1 MYENYM
7 KILIIVESP
16 TKAKKIQAF
25 LGNNYIVKSSF
36 GHIRDLKKD
45 KNNIGVNINNNFEPE
60 YIITKSKQVADL
72 KDSQKYCK
80 EVILAADLDREGEA
94 IAWHLAKVLNLNN
107 PNRIV
112 FNNISKNAILKAI
125 DNPRKIDMDM
135 VNAQQARR
143 ILDRLVG
150 FELSPLLWKHIA
162 NAMSA
167 GRVQSVTT
175 RLIIDKEQVIEKF
188 NSNTY
193 YKTSSIFKNNLE
205 GDLDKNFK
213 DNRETKKFLNDCIG
227 AQFNIKNIEIKK
239 VKRFPSAP
247 FRTSTMQQEAGRKLN
262 MSAKMIMN
270 CAQTLYENGY
280 ITYHRTDCVDI
291 SPEALTL
298 IKDYI
303 LDKYGKKYLN
313 IRKYKT
319 KVKDAQEAHECIR
332 PNDINCVDINDT
344 DLTIQHKKLYE
355 IIWKKTISSQMSPC
369 EVDIYTVSVNISNRS
384 EKFICKAEKITFKGY
399 KIVYDYKDVD
409 IDEDDKDSQ
418 NKLSR
423 NLKIIDTL
431 KIGQVL
437 NYKIITSTEKFTKA
451 TPRFTE
457 ATLTKKMEDL
467 GIGRPATT
475 ASIITTIQERKYV
488 VKESRKGEKVFY
500 KTYILQNDN
509 ILKKENET
517 VLNTEKN
524 KLFPTEL
531 GRNVNDFLLK
541 NFPDIL
547 DYEFTSK
554 IESEL
559 DEIAKGKKIWNNVV
573 KNVYDNYHPNV
584 EKLNSTESKVVRTE
598 IQKRLVGKENKTGKS
613 IYAYIGK
620 FGPVLQIG
628 TGTNKGDVRFVSIKE
643 EYSVDSITEE
653 EANNLLK
660 YPKNLGNL
668 DGKDIYIK
676 EGKFGI
682 YLNYNGKNYSINDEI
697 DKNNITLEEAIELIK
712 LKDDK
717 TIKVF
722 NKNTKIM
729 NGPYGPFIIH
739 GKKIAPVPKSVK
751 DPSILTLNDCA
762 EFVKI
767 YKK

>member
-1 MYENYM
+1 MA
-7 KILIIVESP
+7 KSLVIVESP
-16 TKAKKIQAF
+16 AKARTINKIV
-25 LGNNYIVKSSF
+25 GDKYIVEPSMGHVVDLPKRKLGIDLEANFKPSFVVIKEKKKTLSHLKKMAKSS
-36 GHIRDLKKD
+36 D
-45 KNNIGVNINNNFEPE
+45 KV
-60 YIITKSKQVADL
+60 YIATDP
-72 KDSQKYCK
+72 
-80 EVILAADLDREGEA
+80 DREGEA
-94 IAWHLAKVLNLNN
+94 IGWHIK
-107 PNRIV
+107 
-112 FNNISKNAILKAI
+112 NNISGKQEFLRVVFHEITKEAVSDAFKHPAQININK
-125 DNPRKIDMDM
+125 
-135 VNAQQARR
+135 VNAQATRR
-143 ILDRLVG
+143 VLDRLVG
-150 FELSPLLWKHIA
+150 YLLSPLLWKHIA

-213 DNRETKKFLNDCIG
+213 DNNETKKFLNDCIG
-227 AQFNIKNIEIKK
+227 AQFNIENIEIKK

-332 PNDINCVDINDT
+332 PNDINRIDINDT

-369 EVDIYTVSVNISNRS
+369 EVDIYMVSVNISNRS

-457 ATLTKKMEDL
+457 ATLTKKMEEL

-475 ASIITTIQERKYV
+475 ASIITTIQDRKYV
-488 VKESRKGEKVFY
+488 VKESRKGEKVSY

-509 ILKKENET
+509 ILKKDNET

-584 EKLNSTESKVVRTE
+584 EKLNSTESKVVRKE
-598 IQKRLVGKENKTGKS
+598 IQKKLVGKENKTGKS

-643 EYSVDSITEE
+643 EYSIDSITEE

-660 YPKNLGNL
+660 YPKNLGKL

-676 EGKFGI
+676 EGKFGL

-739 GKKIAPVPKSVK
+739 GKKIAPIPKSVK
-751 DPSILTLNDCA
+751 DPSKLTLNDCA